1 MWIPVRKR
9 LPLEDPTKWVL
20 VWNYLWEEPVVQR
33 ADLAYYTGF
42 AMLQSEWE
50 ATISEDRVYSH
61 WIEIQK
67 P

>member
-1 MWIPVRKR
+1 MWIPVRVR
-9 LPLEDPTKWVL
+9 LPPEDSTKWVL

-33 ADLAYYTGF
+33 ADLAYYTGT
-42 AMLQSEWE
+42 AMFQTEWQT
-50 ATISEDRVYSH
+50 TISEDRIYSD